1 MKKLIIGALLALS
14 TAVYAACPQ
23 LYPNGVA
30 IAPATKDIVELCNS
44 FYVSHYDEVRH
55 RVVFV
60 SERLVAGAPLGK
72 PTRLGSFRADPRVKN
87 SPQSSAYDL
96 TGYDRGHM
104 APAEDASTDQEMHD
118 TFLVTNAVPQDPSLN
133 RGKWKQ
139 REARI
144 RAAAVAAPT
153 DSFVVTIP
161 VYPPVPTLMAG
172 IPVPNGMWKIG
183 IINKTEQA
191 YYADNTAI
199 SQVLPFTKVDWR
211 SIIKGQSR

>member
-1 MKKLIIGALLALS
+1 
-14 TAVYAACPQ
+14 
-23 LYPNGVA
+23 
-30 IAPATKDIVELCNS
+30 
-44 FYVSHYDEVRH
+44 
-55 RVVFV
+55 
-60 SERLVAGAPLGK
+60 
-72 PTRLGSFRADPRVKN
+72 
-87 SPQSSAYDL
+87 
-96 TGYDRGHM
+96 
-104 APAEDASTDQEMHD
+104 
-118 TFLVTNAVPQDPSLN
+118 VTNAVPQDPSLN